1 MGESR
6 VAGGFNGG
14 VERYSEPVWGVFF
27 KPAVKLIQIG
37 CQLFILHSAQFFILH
52 SMHRGTVVNANLT
65 DLEENKSLN
74 KVIIFVFFAHKK
86 YYRSFITLL
95 LNH

>member
-1 MGESR
+1 MGCFFQTCSKTHSDR
-6 VAGGFNGG
+6 L
-14 VERYSEPVWGVFF
+14 PVVHS
-27 KPAVKLIQIG
+27 PQCTV
-37 CQLFILHSAQFFILH
+37 LFLH